1 MTGTQF
7 LTLPG
12 GRIAFDDTVT
22 GSGAPVVL
30 IPGML
35 DSRAT
40 YRHLRPLLAAAG
52 HRVITMDLRG
62 FGESSI
68 VWDDYSPGA
77 IADDV
82 LALLDHLDIRRAVL
96 VGSSY
101 TGATVVKAAGQ
112 APERVAGIALLD
124 GFIENLPQ
132 NALQRGMV
140 RALGAVVVRFPAVW
154 GWYLKKIAYP
164 SAKPADFEEY
174 VAGLVAALRTPGRRV
189 ATRGHVTGD
198 SSPVGWS
205 AAVNCPALVVMGS
218 KDPDFP
224 SPVVVADRQI
234 RALNGRKVMIEGAG
248 HYPMGEFPQATADA
262 LLPFLA
268 ELAENAATTA
278 TTEQARNA
286 ATTEAAQAAET
297 PRSL

>member
-1 MTGTQF
+1 MNSTIHGTSTRY
-7 LTLPG
+7 LSVTG
-12 GRIAFDDTVT
+12 GRIAFDDTAT
-22 GSGAPVVL
+22 GTGTGTGTPVVL
-30 IPGML
+30 LPGML
-35 DSRAT
+35 DSRAA
-40 YRHLRPLLAAAG
+40 YRHLIPLLTAAG

-68 VWDDYSPGA
+68 AWEDYSPAA

-82 LALLDHLDIRRAVL
+82 LALLDHLRVERATL

-101 TGATVVKAAGQ
+101 TAATVVKAAGL

-132 NALQRGMV
+132 NAFQRGLV
-140 RALGAVVVRFPAVW
+140 KVLGAVVLNVPAFW
-154 GWYLKKIAYP
+154 GMYQKMAYP
-164 SAKPADFEEY
+164 TAKPADFEEY
-174 VAGLVAALRTPGRRV
+174 RTGLVAALRTPGRRQ

-205 AAVNCPALVVMGS
+205 AAVTCPALVVMGT

-224 SPVVVADRQI
+224 DPAVVADRQA
-234 RALNGRKVMIEGAG
+234 RALNARKVMIEGAG
-248 HYPMGEFPQATADA
+248 HYPMAEFPQATADA

-268 ELAENAATTA
+268 EVA
-278 TTEQARNA
+278 
-286 ATTEAAQAAET
+286 
-297 PRSL
+297 